1 MRRPSLESSHRS
13 RRTIVLRYP
22 TRAYQSDTTVV
33 DQRPPPHRLAPI
45 KRRPPRHKTG
55 AAFTCLLTNH
65 AYISVDRAAP
75 ALLGDGRFHRK
86 PPLWSLRRVP
96 LGTCSST
103 GDRCPPARSVAA
115 TIPSKSNT
123 ATRW

>member
-45 KRRPPRHKTG
+45 KRRPSRHKTG

-75 ALLGDGRFHRK
+75 ALLGGLPIHDWLTPTK
-86 PPLWSLRRVP
+86 
-96 LGTCSST
+96 LGL
-103 GDRCPPARSVAA
+103 RSVPGSRPKTCTAA
-115 TIPSKSNT
+115 DLPFS
-123 ATRW
+123 A